1 VPRTLVEPENGLPWP
16 RSARGHVVESGP
28 DSASGTI
35 ARLVT
40 SEPTTVLVAVAWPYA
55 SGSRHLGHLAGA
67 YLPADIF
74 ARYQRAIGNRALM
87 VSGSD
92 VHGTP
97 ITVRAEDEG
106 VAPQVIVDR
115 YHSEFVRQ
123 WEALGFDWDLF
134 TTTGT
139 GNHHA
144 VTQDVFR
151 TLYEHGHIDRRESE
165 QFFDPEAQRFLPD
178 RYVEGTCPHC
188 GYDHARGDQC
198 DNCGRTLD
206 PVDLIDPR
214 SRLTGAA
221 PERRSTEHF
230 YLRLSDFSDQ
240 LKVWL
245 ESRQGWRKHVLNFSL
260 GWIEEGLHDRAI
272 TRDIE
277 WGVEIPIP
285 GLGDGKRIY
294 VWFDAVIGYLSASK
308 EWAQLQGTPEVWRE
322 WWQNDAA
329 EHFYF
334 IGKDNVPFHT
344 IIWPAMLLGY
354 GNLHLPT
361 DVPANQYVT
370 FKGGKASA
378 SRGIGLTI
386 GDALERYEP
395 DALRY
400 ALAANLPETSDVDL
414 TEGELV
420 RRINEELVATWG
432 NLVNRVVSMTHRYFD
447 GIVPVP
453 TRLEAADTE
462 LLSAVDGALDEAGAH
477 IGAVRLR
484 AGLSTLLAGA
494 QATNQYLSEQEPW
507 KTAKVDMDRTGTTLN
522 TALQAIA
529 ALAAGFAPYLP
540 FTSATVFEILG
551 LDTSA
556 RQPAWRR
563 QEVTSGSTL
572 GPAVPLYT
580 KVESPEEAD

>member
-1 VPRTLVEPENGLPWP
+1 M
-16 RSARGHVVESGP
+16 
-28 DSASGTI
+28 GTI
-35 ARLVT
+35 ACMT
-40 SEPTTVLVAVAWPYA
+40 NPDPTKVLVAVAWPYA
-55 SGSRHLGHLAGA
+55 QGPLHLGHIAGA

-106 VAPQVIVDR
+106 VDPQVIVDR
-115 YHSEFVRQ
+115 YHAEFVRQ
-123 WEALGFDWDLF
+123 WDELGFDWDLF

-139 GNHHA
+139 DNHHA
-144 VTQDVFR
+144 VTQDVFA
-151 TLYEHGHIDRRESE
+151 TLHEHGYIDRRESE
-165 QFFDPEAQRFLPD
+165 QFFDPEADRFLPD

-188 GYDHARGDQC
+188 GYDNARGDQC

-214 SRLTGAA
+214 SRLTGAT
-221 PERRSTEHF
+221 PVQRTTEHF
-230 YLRLSDFSDQ
+230 YLRLSDFSDR
-240 LKVWL
+240 LKAWL
-245 ESRQGWRKHVLNFSL
+245 ESREGWRKHVLNFSL

-277 WGVEIPIP
+277 WGVEIPVE

-308 EWAQLQGTPEVWRE
+308 EWAQIHGTPDAWQD
-322 WWQNDAA
+322 WWQNDEA
-329 EHFYF
+329 EHYYF

-354 GNLHLPT
+354 GGLNLPT
-361 DVPANQYVT
+361 DVPANQFVT

-386 GDALERYEP
+386 GEALERYQP

-400 ALAANLPETSDVDL
+400 ALAANFPETSDVDL
-414 TEGELV
+414 TEAELV

-447 GIVPVP
+447 GVVPEP
-453 TRLEAADTE
+453 GDLLDADR
-462 LLSAVDGALDEAGAH
+462 AVVDSVDQVLVDAGEHLD
-477 IGAVRLR
+477 AVRLR
-484 AGLSTLLAGA
+484 GALATLLTGA
-494 QATNQYLSEQEPW
+494 QATNQYLSDQEPW
-507 KTAKVDMDRTGTTLN
+507 KTAKTDLVRTATTLYS
-522 TALQAIA
+522 ALQAIA
-529 ALAAGFAPYLP
+529 GLAAGFAPYLP
-540 FTSATVFEILG
+540 ATSTKVLATLG
-551 LDTSA
+551 LDGSA
-556 RQPAWRR
+556 RQPAWKRA
-563 QEVTSGSTL
+563 EVRPGSVL
-572 GPAVPLYT
+572 GPAEPLYA
-580 KVESPEEAD
+580 KVELPEDTD

>member
-1 VPRTLVEPENGLPWP
+1 MHFPRGLSGRVLVGWYHPAPVDTSN
-16 RSARGHVVESGP
+16 SARK
-28 DSASGTI
+28 I
-35 ARLVT
+35 
-40 SEPTTVLVAVAWPYA
+40 LVAVAWPYA

-74 ARYQRAIGNRALM
+74 ARYHRARGNDVLM

-97 ITVRAEDEG
+97 ITVRAETEG
-106 VAPQVIVDR
+106 VSPQEIVDR
-115 YHSEFVRQ
+115 YHSEFVGQ
-123 WEALGFDWDLF
+123 WSELGFDWDLF

-139 GNHHA
+139 ENHHS

-151 TLYEHGHIDRRESE
+151 RLYERGHIDRRSSE
-165 QFFDPEAQRFLPD
+165 QFYDPEVSRFLPD

-188 GYDHARGDQC
+188 GYDGARGDQC

-206 PVDLIDPR
+206 PIDLVNPR
-214 SRLTGAA
+214 SSLTGTS

-230 YLRLSDFSDQ
+230 YLRLSDFADE
-240 LKVWL
+240 LKEWL
-245 ESRQGWRKHVLNFSL
+245 SSREGWRKHVLNFSL

-277 WGVEIPIP
+277 WGVEIPVG
-285 GLGDGKRIY
+285 GLGEGKRIY

-308 EWAQLQGTPEVWRE
+308 EWAARRGDPDAWKR
-322 WWQNDAA
+322 WWQNDDAD
-329 EHFYF
+329 HFYF

-344 IIWPAMLLGY
+344 IIWPAILLGY
-354 GNLHLPT
+354 GDLHLPT

-378 SRGIGLTI
+378 SRGVGLTI
-386 GDALERYEP
+386 GAALERYEP

-400 ALAANLPETSDVDL
+400 ALAANLPETSDVDI

-447 GIVPVP
+447 GVVPVAGEP
-453 TRLEAADTE
+453 EWADLEV
-462 LLSAVDGALDEAGAH
+462 LRSVDGALDEAASHLEG
-477 IGAVRLR
+477 VRLR
-484 AGLSTLLAGA
+484 AALATLLAGA
-494 QATNQYLSEQEPW
+494 QATNQYLSELEPW
-507 KTAKVDMDRTGTTLN
+507 KTAKIDMDRTGTTLH

-529 ALAAGFAPYLP
+529 GLAAGFAPFLP
-540 FTSATVFEILG
+540 ATSQRVRETLG
-551 LDTSA
+551 LDVSV
-556 RQPAWRR
+556 RQPAWQRAAVP
-563 QEVTSGSTL
+563 EGTVL
-572 GPAVPLYT
+572 GPAVPLFS
-580 KVESPEEAD
+580 KVDLPADTN